1 MNKFFKKRLMR
12 MFEEEEKGQ
21 MVLIAVTSLPHQPQ
35 LTTASRIS
43 KPLASSLG
51 EAAETPQNLS
61 L

>member
-1 MNKFFKKRLMR
+1 MR